1 MLQSNE
7 VDYWKFINVCFDVA
21 GSHFVLHKFY
31 QIDLKFPGIWS
42 SRTTIFLYW
51 IWKLFS
57 KYFYNTEVHINSG

>member
-7 VDYWKFINVCFDVA
+7 VDYWKFINVCFDVV

-31 QIDLKFPGIWS
+31 QIDLKFLE
-42 SRTTIFLYW
+42 IFLYW

-57 KYFYNTEVHINSG
+57 KYFYNTEVHTNSG